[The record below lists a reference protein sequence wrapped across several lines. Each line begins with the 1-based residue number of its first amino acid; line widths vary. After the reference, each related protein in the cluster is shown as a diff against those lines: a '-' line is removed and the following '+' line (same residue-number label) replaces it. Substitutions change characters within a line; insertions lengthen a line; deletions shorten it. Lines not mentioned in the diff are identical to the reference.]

1 MVKAV
6 LEDVPGQMYD
16 IQTSLATNGRF
27 EASEAAASSQRVD
40 LGVLREVSR
49 GTTVLR
55 VFAPFWFVN
64 KTQRRLHFRGHD
76 GSGIYVRVKTDNSSQ
91 TLVTLSGYK
100 AGQAPILLVN
110 ATPTWTVEFGEA
122 GCQASGHPVRPPAS
136 EPQRLQPQSLRASE
150 PQSLRG

>member
-1 MVKAV
+1 MRSNGG
-6 LEDVPGQMYD
+6 EGCRPFESG
-16 IQTSLATNGRF
+16 LAIDGK
-27 EASEAAASSQRVD
+27 EE
-40 LGVLREVSR
+40 
-49 GTTVLR
+49 GT
-55 VFAPFWFVN
+55 
-64 KTQRRLHFRGHD
+64 RLLVEQGHD